1 MPQYTYRGRHRQG
14 HEVDGTFEAAD
25 ADTVSQWLL
34 SQQVLP
40 VSIELQV
47 VRQEVDVMRWWHRRV
62 STTTL
67 QFFARQMY
75 TLLAAGLSVF
85 DALSGLIKTT
95 ESIYF
100 KATLMQVYQ
109 QLGQGK
115 ALSDALHQHPKTFNA
130 FFVAMVHMGEQTGQ
144 LDMVFKQLAHYLER
158 QDEINKQ
165 VQAALRYP
173 KFVLTVILFAF
184 LLMNI
189 YVIPSF
195 VTMFDQLGTE
205 LPLPTQVIMAVS
217 QAVSQ
222 HGWVAAAVVVTGLVG
237 WMYWAKTTTG
247 ALWVDTVQLRMPV
260 LGNVLERT
268 ALARFSRC
276 FAVMLQSGV
285 ALNNALTLAADV
297 VNNRCMQAKIHRIRH
312 LVEEGTSLTQ
322 AAYQSQL
329 LPPLVLQ
336 MLAMG
341 ESSGRIES
349 LMLEVA
355 AFYERE
361 VDYDIKKL
369 TSRLEPIL
377 ITLMALMI
385 MILAMG
391 IYLPM
396 WSMMDAVI

>member
-1 MPQYTYRGRHRQG
+1 MPHYTYRGRHRQG
-14 HEVDGTFEAAD
+14 YEVDGTFEAAD
-25 ADTVSQWLL
+25 ADAVSQWLL
-34 SQQVLP
+34 AQQVVPL
-40 VSIELQV
+40 SIEIQ
-47 VRQEVDVMRWWHRRV
+47 VMRQDIDIMHWWHRRV

-67 QFFARQMY
+67 QFFARQMH

-85 DALSGLIKTT
+85 EALSGLIKTT
-95 ESIYF
+95 ESTYF
-100 KATLMQVYQ
+100 KAILTQIYQ
-109 QLGQGK
+109 QLSQGK
-115 ALSDALHQHPKTFNA
+115 TLSDALHQHSKTFNP
-130 FFVAMVHMGEQTGQ
+130 FFIAMVHMGEQTGQ
-144 LDMVFKQLAHYLER
+144 LDAVFKQLAHYLER
-158 QDEINKQ
+158 QDEISKQ
-165 VQAALRYP
+165 VQTALRYP
-173 KFVLTVILFAF
+173 KFVLTVILFSF
-184 LLMNI
+184 FLMNM
-189 YVIPSF
+189 YVIPRF
-195 VTMFDQLGTE
+195 INMFNELGAE
-205 LPLPTQVIMAVS
+205 LPLPTQVIIAVS
-217 QAVSQ
+217 
-222 HGWVAAAVVVTGLVG
+222 HFIGHYGWFGVAIGVIGFIGA
-237 WMYWAKTTTG
+237 MYWVKTTTG
-247 ALWVDTVQLRMPV
+247 ALWVDTVRLRIPV
-260 LGNVLERT
+260 LGSVLERT

-297 VNNRCMQAKIHRIRH
+297 VDNRFMQAKIHQIRH
-312 LVEEGTSLTQ
+312 LVEEGATLTQ

-349 LMLEVA
+349 LMQEVA
-355 AFYERE
+355 TFYERE

-396 WSMMDAVI
+396 WSMMDAVV